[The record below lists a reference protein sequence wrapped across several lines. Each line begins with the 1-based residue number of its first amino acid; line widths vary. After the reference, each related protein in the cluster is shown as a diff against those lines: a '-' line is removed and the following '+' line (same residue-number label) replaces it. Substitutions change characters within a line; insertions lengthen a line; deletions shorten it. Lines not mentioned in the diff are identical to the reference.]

1 MKHIH
6 KRFAGVHA
14 LNDVSLELH
23 AGEVHALL
31 GENGAGKSTL
41 IKVLGGIYSAD
52 EGEIWIDGKKVEI
65 KGVKDAQDNGI
76 AIIHQELVLVPHMTV
91 AENIFL
97 GREFGSGILVNRAKM
112 NEEAQKLL
120 DDNQVHIKADTLVG
134 KLTIAQQR
142 DGGNCQSY
150 FLQLQNPC
158 HGRTN
163 LFYCRQGSR
172 VPV

>member
-1 MKHIH
+1 MQEKYTP
-6 KRFAGVHA
+6 
-14 LNDVSLELH
+14 S
-23 AGEVHALL
+23 L

-120 DDNQVHIKADTLVG
+120 DDNQVHIKA
-134 KLTIAQQR
+134 IR
-142 DGGNCQSY
+142 W
-150 FLQLQNPC
+150 
-158 HGRTN
+158 
-163 LFYCRQGSR
+163 
-172 VPV
+172 